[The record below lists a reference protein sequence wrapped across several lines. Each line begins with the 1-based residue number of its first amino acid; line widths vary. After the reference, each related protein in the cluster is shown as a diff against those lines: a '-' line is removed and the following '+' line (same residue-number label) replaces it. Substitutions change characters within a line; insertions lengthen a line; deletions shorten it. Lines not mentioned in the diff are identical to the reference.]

1 MKWGFNR
8 KETVASL
15 TLDAQIEAAEADI
28 GRWTAKARELD
39 AEARSLTATDS
50 DSSVQRDSEAIAA
63 RRLVERA
70 RASLPALYAQRFEQA
85 IVERQKEIDV
95 AAAVE
100 KADVKALADRLR
112 PLAKQVME
120 GIIALRAIEGVPLV
134 WGGAPAGLRGD
145 RLLTHCITA
154 KDTTTDTVLARIEQ
168 DLAQRLSDLDQAA
181 GLAKSAV
188 RYGGTID
195 NGPIEMTAL
204 ARDIIGG
211 AGVWRAPP
219 AEPPAPEPEDQAQSE
234 DDEMPAEIAAGRGA

>member
-50 DSSVQRDSEAIAA
+50 DSSVQRDSEGTAA
-63 RRLVERA
+63 RCLVERA

-120 GIIALRAIEGVPLV
+120 GIIALRAIEGVPFLG

-188 RYGGTID
+188 RYGGTIRHTWSHRND
-195 NGPIEMTAL
+195 CAGPGHHWWRGRM
-204 ARDIIGG
+204 AR
-211 AGVWRAPP
+211 ASRR
-219 AEPPAPEPEDQAQSE
+219 
-234 DDEMPAEIAAGRGA
+234 AAGTRARGPGGVRG